1 MMVAGSRRWP
11 AGGGGG
17 ASGSPTGGAEGSA
30 EGGAEGGAG
39 LVWYAAYGSN
49 LHAARLACYLR
60 GGRPDGGARTYPGCR
75 DRRPP
80 RRDVATVLPGTLYFA
95 RESAVWGGGSGYYDP
110 DAPGELPCRIYLV
123 TASQFSDIAAQ
134 EMHRS
139 PGADLDLTRA
149 LAHGRDQRGPG
160 RYETLVHAG
169 ALDGHPLLTFTA
181 SEGLAGAA
189 LNPPSAPYLRTLAAG
204 LAESHGW
211 STRRCA
217 DYLAS
222 RPGAAG
228 HWNAADVLAVLGGGL
243 DL

>member
-17 ASGSPTGGAEGSA
+17 LGDGASGSA
-30 EGGAEGGAG
+30 EGGAEGGVR

-60 GGRPDGGARTYPGCR
+60 GGRPDGGAHTYPGCR
-75 DRRPP
+75 DHHPP
-80 RRDVATVLPGTLYFA
+80 RRDVATTLPGTLYFA
-95 RESAVWGGGSGYYDP
+95 RESAVWGGGSGFYDP
-110 DAPGELPCRIYLV
+110 DAPGELPCRAYLMTV
-123 TASQFSDIAAQ
+123 SQFSDIAAQ
-134 EMHRS
+134 EMRRS
-139 PGADLDLTRA
+139 PDTDLDLTRT
-149 LAHGRDQRGPG
+149 LTHGRDRLGPG

-169 ALDGHPLLTFTA
+169 ELDGHPLLTFTA
-181 SEGLAGAA
+181 PEGLAGAA

-211 STRRCA
+211 NARHCA

-228 HWNAADVLAVLGGGL
+228 HWNPADVLAALGGGL